1 MDECKNESR
10 DTRAKMRTEN
20 LFLSLK
26 NSIFSKKTGSRQK
39 CLEISLINVNLIASM
54 AFLPV

>member
-1 MDECKNESR
+1 MFYPQKYTMDESKNESR

-26 NSIFSKKTGSRQK
+26 NSIFSKKNR
-39 CLEISLINVNLIASM
+39 
-54 AFLPV
+54 